1 MKNIKVLLFAILSML
16 VLSSNA
22 QLLAIGVSQE
32 LAQHRK
38 ANISNVIYDLTFN
51 IPANLQEK
59 VTGKVIIT
67 FDLKYSEDIILD
79 FQGELNGKQ
88 AERARGKYGL
98 GVFPNRQPHQS
109 SS

>member
-38 ANISNVIYDLTFN
+38 ANISNVIYDLTYN
-51 IPANLQEK
+51 IPASPHDD

-67 FDLKYSEDIILD
+67 FDLRYSEDVILD
-79 FQGELNGKQ
+79 FLGKLNG
-88 AERARGKYGL
+88 
-98 GVFPNRQPHQS
+98 
-109 SS
+109 